1 MQQTSHYQLS
11 QWDAADR
18 IQMADFNSDNQK
30 IEAALTEQAAELDTK
45 ASHTELAAA
54 IPWVKIGEATLT
66 AAAQKVSVSIPN
78 AEQYAC
84 FFLVFDVSG
93 TSEVGIRWTGM
104 SSYENITNQGWN
116 QMTRCGGFIH
126 AVPLPGG
133 GVFARD
139 LFCAITADSSKLP
152 DVSNLLTKA
161 VTSGSVNV
169 EIWGRNDNGENIEF
183 LKSGSALVVY
193 GLKK

>member
-30 IEAALTEQAAELDTK
+30 IETVLTAQAAELSTR
-45 ASHTELAAA
+45 ASHAELAAA
-54 IPWVKIGEATLT
+54 IPWVKIGQATLT

-84 FFLVFDVSG
+84 FFVLFDVSG
-93 TSEVGIRWTGM
+93 TSLTGILWTGM
-104 SSYENITNQGWN
+104 SSNTTITNQGKN
-116 QMTRCGGFIH
+116 VMDRCCGSCL
-126 AVPLPGG
+126 AAPLPNGG
-133 GVFARD
+133 
-139 LFCAITADSSKLP
+139 
-152 DVSNLLTKA
+152 LLLRRSYCA
-161 VTSGSVNV
+161 VTGSASSGGSVVGVESDAISSGSVTV
-169 EIWGRNDNGENIEF
+169 SITGRNDITVQPLAAG
-183 LKSGSALVVY
+183 GSLVVY